1 VPRALYDVQLSTSN
15 AVLEHM
21 SIRDRDQDV
30 SIAMQH
36 QRGRLYLGQPIEAVE
51 RLNGC
56 HLLHGCLDR
65 RWVDQANAQPLFHY
79 IAMRLEELR
88 RRDRRPRPADLLLSR
103 KPWLRREQGDHL
115 RRSGDRPTFPIRMR
129 CAAARRAAEHE
140 ALHSLRMIERQLLRD
155 HPAHRH
161 AEHVGAVDPERIHQA
176 ERIARH
182 HPRRIRMIGRI
193 RLSDPPVVERNH
205 PMPRRKIRHLKR
217 PSQMVPTKPHD
228 ENQWLAAPHVL
239 VIHLDVPNPNPRHA
253 AT

>member
-161 AEHVGAVDPERIHQA
+161 AEDVCLINTEGAQEP
-176 ERIARH
+176 
-182 HPRRIRMIGRI
+182 GRI
-193 RLSDPPVVERNH
+193 V
-205 PMPRRKIRHLKR
+205 RKIAKTDLARQPVACPRAPMRVPDRREVRLQQTYKR
-217 PSQMVPTKPHD
+217 
-228 ENQWLAAPHVL
+228 LAPPGRL
-239 VIHLDVPNPNPRHA
+239 GRETRD
-253 AT
+253 